1 MQGPFNLNWAGG
13 NESSS
18 LVSEIGKKLISNSL
32 VSKISLFA
40 ITFHVYPRPSL
51 KECGITTYLLAE
63 KTIIDNY
70 N

>member
-1 MQGPFNLNWAGG
+1 MQGPFNLNWARG

-32 VSKISLFA
+32 VSKTSLFA
-40 ITFHVYPRPSL
+40 ITFHVYPRPNL
-51 KECGITTYLLAE
+51 KERGITTYLLAE